1 MIIGYESVHQAS
13 LSGLGRGY
21 FRDFR
26 RGRGRGVCS
35 ILFSLESC
43 PFPLETRDT
52 QALSKRLKYLVWLF
66 PSCRPLVARG
76 FLCPPDKVFHR
87 TQENS
92 SGIQDIPFE
101 D

>member
-35 ILFSLESC
+35 LPFRLNSALFPWKRVIRKL
-43 PFPLETRDT
+43 
-52 QALSKRLKYLVWLF
+52 LSKRLKYLVWLF
-66 PSCRPLVARG
+66 PSCRTLVARD
-76 FLCPPDKVFHR
+76 FLCPPHKVLQR

-92 SGIQDIPFE
+92 SGILDIPFE